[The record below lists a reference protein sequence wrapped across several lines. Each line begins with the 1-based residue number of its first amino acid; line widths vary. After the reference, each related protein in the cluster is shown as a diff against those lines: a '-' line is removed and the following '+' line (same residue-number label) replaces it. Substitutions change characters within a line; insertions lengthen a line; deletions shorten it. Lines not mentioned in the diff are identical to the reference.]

1 MGASWSA
8 GTWLAIVAGVLAIAL
23 GWTFFAV
30 ALTTDA
36 FSDQVS
42 DNQAKVPRPSPS
54 GDGDPSA
61 SIDGVPLDQHLA
73 SVDARISAL
82 EDTQAGIPTVSSP
95 DGSNPPSS
103 TDGVP
108 LDQHLAS
115 VDARISALEGAL
127 DAQGQ
132 ASPTVDVPP
141 HDHQTPSV
149 STFPHTWTRTGNT
162 LPEDFL
168 QVHIPE
174 GSWHF
179 EFEAACIGDMS
190 SCPRPGDNLPYLR
203 LLDLADDPF
212 DNPDGVESGTDWC
225 EEFEVTRAQEWRLW
239 VTYAHGVTW
248 SLTIHEGQCPGQSEE
263 FFGGMPL

>member
-30 ALTTDA
+30 SLTTDA
-36 FSDQVS
+36 FSDQAS

-54 GDGDPSA
+54 DDGDPSA

-108 LDQHLAS
+108 L
-115 VDARISALEGAL
+115 
-127 DAQGQ
+127 
-132 ASPTVDVPP
+132 
-141 HDHQTPSV
+141 
-149 STFPHTWTRTGNT
+149 
-162 LPEDFL
+162 
-168 QVHIPE
+168 
-174 GSWHF
+174 
-179 EFEAACIGDMS
+179 
-190 SCPRPGDNLPYLR
+190 
-203 LLDLADDPF
+203 
-212 DNPDGVESGTDWC
+212 GVC
-225 EEFEVTRAQEWRLW
+225 
-239 VTYAHGVTW
+239 
-248 SLTIHEGQCPGQSEE
+248 
-263 FFGGMPL
+263 